1 MRNQWLNAGGTALV
15 YAARGVYVQ
24 AADLV
29 RLLKHVIVIITVY
42 AIGLHVTSLCLAD
55 GTRMLH
61 QQGNFIHGNGCEQWQ
76 RKKQSQWYCIMKL
89 LLLVWW

>member
-1 MRNQWLNAGGTALV
+1 V

-42 AIGLHVTSLCLAD
+42 AIGLHVTSLCLATSFMAMD
-55 GTRMLH
+55 V
-61 QQGNFIHGNGCEQWQ
+61 NNGSA
-76 RKKQSQWYCIMKL
+76 KSNHSDTAS
-89 LLLVWW
+89 